1 MAISNI
7 TQFQAAIE
15 TPLSPININVGS
27 GLSSEYIYGSAVQ
40 QGVQLSVDE
49 YGAANAFRVVNG
61 GLGADGATATA
72 TEVLTSEAVVESG
85 TTTGAKIIKFP
96 AQGQAKAGALAGKV
110 PIGTLL
116 GGIAIGAGI
125 GIKEAATHR
134 KFWEDLVS
142 IGDGIN
148 SPEQTVNVIW
158 RMLQDGSIASYCD
171 KRTVDKLIQRLYEF
185 NAFDVIDHIDPT
197 VTGPG
202 IQNVT
207 SAPQGV
213 EYVFHAASL
222 ANAPGFPNIADY
234 YTAGIA
240 HWPSANVVR
249 CAVSK
254 TSSVVNVGVNF
265 FDLPDGIYN
274 ILQSA
279 PIGGYLYV
287 EFQNVRHLG
296 TVSGDLN
303 IDTGEIISLN
313 IVEGGSLNN
322 LRIGDQILSA
332 SSAISTNFG
341 SRFTPRNQNV
351 IYNGTDLLPPDDPN
365 DFWTVFSQWL
375 ANALQQPGYNPLNN
389 AIVPTTWIP
398 FTFPNINWQ
407 VDPAVGIQPGIWE
420 GKFPFPD
427 PYPEPG
433 VVPAPETDPW
443 IWPGI
448 GTPWVPPITI
458 PTPVRDPWDDTP
470 IIDNPNPGPIGE
482 TPPIPAPTSG
492 LSDALFTVYN
502 PSQANV
508 NALGAYLWTQNI
520 VELIAQLFQNPLD
533 AIISLHLVYCTPS
546 TGNNKNIKLGYLDS
560 GVSAPVVTSQYVE
573 IACGDVQVPEIY
585 HNALDYNKT
594 SIEIFLPFIGFR
606 ELSIKECMGGK
617 LRVTYK
623 VDVYTGTCLAS
634 IYVIKPNVSQLL
646 YTFEGNC
653 AVDIPLTSSDR
664 SRMVS
669 GLIMA
674 GVSAATGNPA
684 GVVGGLASMGANIER
699 SGSFSGNAGAMGVKK
714 PYLIIRRAL
723 SAKAYNYSK
732 YEGYPLNKTARLGS
746 FMGFTRC
753 ESVHVDI
760 PGATERERNMIESL
774 LRSGIVI

>member
-15 TPLSPININVGS
+15 TPLTPININVGS
-27 GLSSEYIYGSAVQ
+27 SMSSEYIYGSAVQ
-40 QGVQLSVDE
+40 QGVQLTVDE

-125 GIKEAATHR
+125 GLKEAATHR

-142 IGDGIN
+142 IGSGIN

-171 KRTVDKLIQRLYEF
+171 KRTVDKLIERLYQF
-185 NAFDVIDHIDPT
+185 NAFDVFDKVESDITSEGSQMITSGEP
-197 VTGPG
+197 
-202 IQNVT
+202 NVGYIT
-207 SAPQGV
+207 R
-213 EYVFHAASL
+213 AASL
-222 ANAPGFPNIADY
+222 AGLPESGVTAAYTLARASFPN
-234 YTAGIA
+234 
-240 HWPSANVVR
+240 ANIYD
-249 CAVSK
+249 CI
-254 TSSVVNVGVNF
+254 VNGTISGQYIFATINCYN
-265 FDLPDGIYN
+265 LPNGIYYV
-274 ILQSA
+274 
-279 PIGGYLYV
+279 GYDGRYYV
-287 EFQNVRHLG
+287 TPSGAQVVGKVDVR
-296 TVSGDLN
+296 
-303 IDTGEIISLN
+303 IIKDTGEIDSQSISPG
-313 IVEGGSLNN
+313 IGGGRCYAGEYSNN
-322 LRIGDQILSA
+322 SGDSRYGRACNL
-332 SSAISTNFG
+332 G
-341 SRFTPRNQNV
+341 SRYIPKNDNV
-351 IYNGTDLLPPDDPN
+351 IYNGTDLLPPSDIN
-365 DFWTVFSQWL
+365 DFWNVFSQWL
-375 ANALQQPGYNPLNN
+375 SNALLQPGYNPLNN
-389 AIVPTTWIP
+389 AIVPTTWLP

-407 VDPAVGIQPGIWE
+407 TDPAVGIQPGIWS
-420 GKFPFPD
+420 GQYPFPD
-427 PYPEPG
+427 PYPTPG
-433 VVPAPETDPW
+433 TEPAPDKDPW

-448 GTPWVPPITI
+448 GTPWVPPIEI
-458 PTPVRDPWDDTP
+458 PTPIRDPWDDTP

-482 TPPIPAPTSG
+482 TPPIAAPTSG
-492 LSDALFTVYN
+492 LSEALFTVYN

-520 VELIAQLFQNPLD
+520 IEIIAQLFQNPLD

-546 TGNNKNIKLGYLDS
+546 TGSNKNIKLGYLDS
-560 GVSAPVVTSQYVE
+560 NVSAPVVTSQYVE

-606 ELSIKECMGGK
+606 ELSVKECMGGK

-634 IYVIKPNVSQLL
+634 IYVVKPNVSQLL

-774 LRSGIVI
+774 LRSGIMI

>member
-15 TPLSPININVGS
+15 TPLTPININVGS
-27 GLSSEYIYGSAVQ
+27 GLSSEYIYGSAVR

-125 GIKEAATHR
+125 GLKEAATHR

-171 KRTVDKLIQRLYEF
+171 KRTVDKLIQRLYEY
-185 NAFDVIDHIDPT
+185 NALNSGEVTPIVDQIGWQDVTFGTIDIA
-197 VTGPG
+197 V
-202 IQNVT
+202 IM
-207 SAPQGV
+207 
-213 EYVFHAASL
+213 AA
-222 ANAPGFPNIADY
+222 ANAGGFTPPAEAVSAALSGAIASAHGATI
-234 YTAGIA
+234 TAM
-240 HWPSANVVR
+240 SANVYER
-249 CAVSK
+249 RDTDFGRVSV
-254 TSSVVNVGVNF
+254 SVYNMPSWVNVQYREGYF
-265 FDLPDGIYN
+265 FVQDPRGGIVSYYVQY
-274 ILQSA
+274 ILS
-279 PIGGYLYV
+279 
-287 EFQNVRHLG
+287 
-296 TVSGDLN
+296 
-303 IDTGEIISLN
+303 TGEIVGAGAESVGSDVLITPTQLSSGYAYASNVGCNVTPFNDN
-313 IVEGGSLNN
+313 IIINP
-322 LRIGDQILSA
+322 DA
-332 SSAISTNFG
+332 
-341 SRFTPRNQNV
+341 
-351 IYNGTDLLPPDDPN
+351 LPAPSDPD
-365 DFWTVFSQWL
+365 DFWTTFSEWL
-375 ANALQQPGYNPLNN
+375 SNALQQPGYNPLNN

-407 VDPAVGIQPGIWE
+407 IDPAVGIQPGIWE

-427 PYPEPG
+427 PYPAPG
-433 VVPAPETDPW
+433 TEPAPDKDPW
-443 IWPGI
+443 LWPGI
-448 GTPWVPPITI
+448 GTPWIPPITI
-458 PTPVRDPWDDTP
+458 PTPIRDPWDDTP

-520 VELIAQLFQNPLD
+520 IELIAQLFQNPLD

-560 GVSAPVVTSQYVE
+560 GVSAPVVTSQYVD
-573 IACGDVQVPEIY
+573 IVCGDVQVPEIY

-606 ELSIKECMGGK
+606 ELSVKECMGGK

-623 VDVYTGTCLAS
+623 IDVYTGTCLAS